1 MGDDLSELRILYHTK
16 VVKEDIPRLGASVRG
31 RIRRAIESK
40 LTRQPEQFA
49 KPLAFNRTGLWSL
62 RVGDWRVVFAMRA
75 EELWILR
82 IGHRSEIYKALD
94 REIPESKP

>member
-1 MGDDLSELRILYHTK
+1 MGHDLSDLRLLYHSK
-16 VVKEDIPRLGASVRG
+16 VVKEDIPRLGASVRR
-31 RIRRAIESK
+31 RIRRAIENK

-49 KPLAFNRTGLWSL
+49 KPLSFNRSGLWSL
-62 RVGDWRVVFAMRA
+62 RVGDWRVVFAMRD

-94 REIPESKP
+94 RAIPEPRP